1 MIGSSGILLSPNGK
15 GSDDFLTDPV
25 LEFVRDGRGGG
36 TNEDCSSSE
45 VLLRRLIS
53 L

>member
-1 MIGSSGILLSPNGK
+1 MGSSGILVSPSGK
-15 GSDDFLTDPV
+15 GSDDFLIELV
-25 LEFVRDGRGGG
+25 VEFVRDGRGGA
-36 TNEDCSSSE
+36 TNDDCNSDE